1 MDASASGSVP
11 DAGRNILD
19 CGLCL
24 KVDFACPGHA
34 GVLAPHPAKAC
45 GATVARLASRGR
57 LAGTRARQDS
67 VPSLP
72 DGFPCRRSACRAC
85 RLQLKAARRRL
96 SGEGCP
102 GSGPAWPGGARGSFL
117 AGEGD
122 AGGRPLASNHAK
134 KDRRFGTGRERQEY
148 ERKCMAFPAACMHRR
163 RIRSSW
169 QGLGH
174 AGMRSCGVGGAGLL
188 SSPGAARSRLKAPP
202 VALARKRAA
211 LPPVHSC
218 AGEDAP

>member
-1 MDASASGSVP
+1 MRPPPVRCRTQAGIYWIAASASRWTLPVRAMP
-11 DAGRNILD
+11 
-19 CGLCL
+19 
-24 KVDFACPGHA
+24 ACW
-34 GVLAPHPAKAC
+34 
-45 GATVARLASRGR
+45 
-57 LAGTRARQDS
+57 
-67 VPSLP
+67 
-72 DGFPCRRSACRAC
+72 RRT
-85 RLQLKAARRRL
+85 RRRL